1 MKRLRELMAAR
12 VRAGKT
18 QKDCAK
24 VLGITSVTYAQKE
37 RGLYSFTLEQ
47 AGIIAAYLQIPKEDF
62 FKVFL
67 ADNVYINNNQ
77 EATA

>member
-1 MKRLRELMAAR
+1 MKRLRDLMAAR

-37 RGLYSFTLEQ
+37 RGFYGFSLDQ
-47 AGIIAAYLQIPKEDF
+47 AGTLAAYLQIPKEDF

-67 ADNVYINNNQ
+67 ADNVYTNNNT
-77 EATA
+77 EVTA